1 MLFVTPNKDSAVSAM
16 RLSMTTSIDAVLI
29 MGVSGCG
36 KSSVGEAL
44 CLRNG
49 AFAIEGDAF
58 HPAANIEKMSAGI
71 PLTDEDRAGWLD
83 TLAEQLQKAIAGGQ
97 RPVLTCSA
105 LKLIYR
111 DRLRRAVPGLG
122 VVFLE
127 LTRDAAAERVAT
139 RPGHFMPASL
149 IDSQF
154 AALEP
159 PVSEPLTLHLDAT
172 RPVEDLAEAAHLWW
186 RQHSSD

>member
-16 RLSMTTSIDAVLI
+16 RPCMTTSIDAILI

-49 AFAIEGDAF
+49 AYAIEGDSF

-83 TLAEQLQKAIAGGQ
+83 TLASELQKAIAAGQ

-111 DRLRRAVPGLG
+111 DRLRQAVRGIKAMFRADGL
-122 VVFLE
+122 LP
-127 LTRDAAAERVAT
+127 AKAE
-139 RPGHFMPASL
+139 
-149 IDSQF
+149 
-154 AALEP
+154 
-159 PVSEPLTLHLDAT
+159 
-172 RPVEDLAEAAHLWW
+172 
-186 RQHSSD
+186 

>member
-1 MLFVTPNKDSAVSAM
+1 MLP
-16 RLSMTTSIDAVLI
+16 SIDAVLI
-29 MGVSGCG
+29 MGVAGCG
-36 KSSVGEAL
+36 KSSVSEAL
-44 CLRNG
+44 CLRSG
-49 AFAIEGDAF
+49 AFAIEGDSF
-58 HPAANIEKMSAGI
+58 HPEANIQKMSAGI

-83 TLAEQLQKAIAGGQ
+83 TLAAQLQQAIAAGQ

-111 DRLRRAVPGLG
+111 ERLRRAVPGLG

-127 LTRDAAAERVAT
+127 LTPETAAQRVAT

-154 AALEP
+154 AALEVP
-159 PVSEPLTLHLDAT
+159 SSEPLTLRLDAT
-172 RPVEDLAEAAHLWW
+172 RPLDELAEATHLWW